1 MYLDTSSMIAILVSE
16 PEGDE
21 MIERLGSYERRVTSI
36 VTMFETILSLGKI
49 TGDRENAPRQVRQ
62 FIRAAGIEVVAV
74 DATASD
80 AFIEAYQTY
89 HRGAEHPAKLSFGD
103 CISYAIAK
111 TLGLRLLY
119 KGDDFAR
126 TDLA

>member
-89 HRGAEHPAKLSFGD
+89 HRGAGHPAKLNFGD

>member
-21 MIERLGSYERRVTSI
+21 MIERLGSYERRVTSV

-89 HRGAEHPAKLSFGD
+89 H
-103 CISYAIAK
+103 
-111 TLGLRLLY
+111 
-119 KGDDFAR
+119 
-126 TDLA
+126 